1 MYKNW
6 LSLGLIL
13 SVFSVSA
20 CTSQEP
26 CESAPITPE
35 VTGLSS
41 TQSALKAAEFVGDAP
56 AARAYERIQESL
68 EAGKT
73 IRMNIYRLSSSETIE
88 TLAAKRLPNAKLEE
102 GKTKAM
108 ANSDERACQWGKNSL
123 YEECIHPELFNH
135 KPGIARQD
143 IYPDGF
149 YLERAQKILDQD
161 IDALSTAHYQFLP
174 YKRKLGIV
182 KSASN
187 DNPQAVTESVFEVA
201 VGFTSELDGWPVI
214 GPGGKAYIH
223 MLPDGT
229 PTAQK
234 VYRKIPTDVVA
245 TLDEKDIKTPDEAL
259 AEAIKRDHIQLD
271 RLKMVRKAF
280 GYFYWGKNSIQNI
293 IAPYYVFFFQ
303 PADGEFDT
311 TNYYIVSAVKGDAAK
326 IVEQD
331 YALEQARK
339 AEQLKNVKPA
349 QEK

>member
-1 MYKNW
+1 MYKKW

-13 SVFSVSA
+13 SVLAASA

-26 CESAPITPE
+26 CDSAPVTPDL
-35 VTGLSS
+35 TDYSS

-68 EAGKT
+68 EAGKL

-88 TLAAKRLPNAKLEE
+88 TLAAKRLPKAKLEE
-102 GKTKAM
+102 GQTKVM

-123 YEECIHPELFNH
+123 YEECIHPELFNQ
-135 KPGIARQD
+135 KTSIAPQN

-149 YLERAQKILDQD
+149 YLDKAKKILDQD
-161 IDALSTAHYQFLP
+161 MDVVTTAHYQFLP
-174 YKRKLGIV
+174 YKRKLGII
-182 KSASN
+182 KTASS
-187 DNPQAVTESVFEVA
+187 DNLQAVTESVFEVA

-214 GPGGKAYIH
+214 GPGGKGYIH

-234 VYRKIPTDVVA
+234 VYRKIPTDVVS
-245 TLDEKDIKTPDEAL
+245 TLTEKDIKTPDEAL
-259 AEAIKRDHIQLD
+259 AEAVKNENIQIAH
-271 RLKMVRKAF
+271 LKMVRKEF

-311 TNYYIVSAVKGDAAK
+311 TTYYIVSAVKGDAAK